1 VLVLTG
7 FADEISD
14 RLEEQLDVLMSEGIS
29 YLELRSVYGKNVLEL
44 TDEELVRLK
53 SALSKTSIRVSSIG
67 SPIGKYPIQDP
78 FGPELE
84 KLKRA
89 SDIAKQLDARY
100 IRVFSYYIPDNEE
113 PENYRGE
120 VLSRMK
126 MLTRI
131 AEEEHITL
139 LMENDSGVYG
149 DTDERCLS
157 ILQHCDSPCLRLAFD
172 PGNFVMN
179 RVMPMSEAYPQLST
193 YLEYVHI
200 KDADQQSRMFV
211 PAGEGDG
218 EFSAFVKALK
228 ERSFSGFLSIEP
240 HLHRAFPEQEGPERF
255 KIAAQALKRLL
266 LNEGLA
272 WS

>member
-1 VLVLTG
+1 MLVLTG

-14 RLEEQLDVLMSEGIS
+14 HLEEQLDVLVSEGIS
-29 YLELRSVYGKNVLEL
+29 YLELRSAYGKNVLEL

-53 SALSKTSIRVSSIG
+53 SALTEKGIRVSSIG

-78 FGPELE
+78 FTPELE

-89 SDIAKQLDARY
+89 SYIAKQLDARY
-100 IRVFSYYIPDNEE
+100 IRVFSYYIPENEA
-113 PENYRGE
+113 PENYRSE
-120 VLSRMK
+120 VLSRMM
-126 MLTRI
+126 MLTRK
-131 AEEEHITL
+131 AEEEQLTL
-139 LMENDSGVYG
+139 LLENESGVYG
-149 DTDERCLS
+149 NTDERCLN
-157 ILQHCDSPCLRLAFD
+157 ILQHCGSPCLRLAFD

-179 RVMPMSEAYPQLST
+179 RIMPMSEAYPLLST

-200 KDADQQSRMFV
+200 KDADNQARIFV

-218 EFSAFVKALK
+218 EFPAFMKALK

-240 HLHRAFPEQEGPERF
+240 HLHRAFPEQQGPERF
-255 KIAAQALKRLL
+255 KIAAQALKKLL
-266 LNEGLA
+266 SNEGLA